1 MMQTET
7 TEPAASSRTVLP
19 SEIQNIRKAANAV
32 LTSNAGKFLHGRMIQ
47 AAGIRIFTSRS
58 LARGCYFILAV
69 SWWALTL
76 PPLIGNSGS
85 VSINSDQSGI
95 KWHEER

>member
-1 MMQTET
+1 MFRLFEDHRTGSSFV
-7 TEPAASSRTVLP
+7 ASATFQFIHQLS
-19 SEIQNIRKAANAV
+19 
-32 LTSNAGKFLHGRMIQ
+32 LHGRMIQ
-47 AAGIRIFTSRS
+47 AARIRTFTSRS